1 MKPLTVGTMENLG
14 RVTASAYFLISSTGV
29 LGASLISSLRYST
42 LLYAG
47 TFLNLDNT
55 DVSSD
60 WIRTFCVDS
69 LPSVALPKAV
79 LTADTISRPF
89 CEAR

>member
-1 MKPLTVGTMENLG
+1 
-14 RVTASAYFLISSTGV
+14 
-29 LGASLISSLRYST
+29 
-42 LLYAG
+42 
-47 TFLNLDNT
+47 LDNT